1 MIYESVYEGLRDAC
15 SNFDL
20 RRERLAKAAIERWL
34 EPSVGPSLSSD
45 KLIAHIIADAMLRRM
60 DHRLVE
66 SKNIYLESFDI
77 SQIEL
82 FYAMTKGYPQV
93 PKAHDI
99 ANQYLAHELAQ
110 HERASFVE
118 IGIGRGLQVKGV
130 IERLAQAPGKLR
142 DLTVLAID
150 PDVGNLTASRVL
162 LEGLTNLP
170 FAFRVHMK
178 EGLLERFDRADF
190 ADLAHTAGD
199 VTVMNSA
206 YTIHHTVHPLNN
218 QSLRTDLFRSLR
230 EAFRPRLFTLVEPN
244 ANHDTEHLGSRL
256 KACFEHFGT
265 VFDLVDRSGLT
276 PEEKFVI
283 KEKFFGREIRD
294 IFGTS
299 DAFRC
304 ERHETVD
311 SWLLRLVKSGWA
323 PYDALGTIDVRLPT
337 YCSAAVDD
345 GLVQL
350 GYRGLPL
357 LAVFAYRGSHDLEGK
372 S

>member
-15 SNFDL
+15 ANFEL
-20 RRERLAKAAIERWL
+20 RRERLAKSALERWL
-34 EPSVGPSLSSD
+34 EPSVGPGLPSD

-99 ANQYLAHELAQ
+99 ANQSLSHELAQ
-110 HERASFVE
+110 HERASLVE
-118 IGIGRGLQVKGV
+118 IGVGRGVQVKGV
-130 IERLAQAPGKLR
+130 VERLARAPGKLR
-142 DLTVLAID
+142 DLTVVAID
-150 PDVGNLTASRVL
+150 PDVGNLVASRAL
-162 LEGLTNLP
+162 LEGLPELP
-170 FAFRVHMK
+170 FAFRVHTK
-178 EGLLERFDRADF
+178 QGLLERFDRADF
-190 ADLAHTAGD
+190 ADLASIAGD
-199 VTVMNSA
+199 VSVMNSA
-206 YTIHHTVHPLNN
+206 YTIHHTVHALGDS
-218 QSLRTDLFRSLR
+218 SLRTDLFRSLR
-230 EAFRPRLFTLVEPN
+230 EAFRPRLFTLIEPS
-244 ANHDTEHLGSRL
+244 ANHDTEHLGTRL
-256 KACFEHFGT
+256 RACFQHFGT
-265 VFDLVDRSGLT
+265 VFDLVDQSSVT

-311 SWLLRLVKSGWA
+311 SWLLRLVKSGWE
-323 PYDALGTIDVRLPT
+323 PYDELQTLDVQLPS
-337 YCSAAVDD
+337 YCSATVDD
-345 GLVQL
+345 GLVRL
-350 GYRGLPL
+350 GYRDLPL
-357 LAVFAYRGSHDLEGK
+357 LAVFAYRGNQSGRTTP
-372 S
+372 

>member
-1 MIYESVYEGLRDAC
+1 MIYESMYEGLRDAC
-15 SNFDL
+15 ANFDL
-20 RRERLAKAAIERWL
+20 RRERLAKSAIERWL
-34 EPSVGPSLSSD
+34 EPAVGPSLSSD
-45 KLIAHIIADAMLRRM
+45 KLISHIIADAMLRRM

-99 ANQYLAHELAQ
+99 ANQYLVHELAQ

-150 PDVGNLTASRVL
+150 PDVGNLSASRAL
-162 LEGLTNLP
+162 LEGLGDLP
-170 FAFRVHMK
+170 FAFRVHTK

-190 ADLAHTAGD
+190 ADLASTAGE
-199 VTVMNSA
+199 VCVMNSA

-244 ANHDTEHLGSRL
+244 ANHDTAHLRSRPR
-256 KACFEHFGT
+256 ACFEHFGT
-265 VFDLVDRSGLT
+265 MFERVDRAVLAPVVT
-276 PEEKFVI
+276 
-283 KEKFFGREIRD
+283 
-294 IFGTS
+294 
-299 DAFRC
+299 
-304 ERHETVD
+304 
-311 SWLLRLVKSGWA
+311 LVFK
-323 PYDALGTIDVRLPT
+323 
-337 YCSAAVDD
+337 
-345 GLVQL
+345 
-350 GYRGLPL
+350 
-357 LAVFAYRGSHDLEGK
+357 
-372 S
+372 